1 MANVVVIAAAADQD
15 AALALAQALT
25 EAGLNAAVKT
35 AAGPAPP
42 RTHFVLFCV
51 TQAALKDAALIG
63 MLWREAPMA
72 EDPTGRFM
80 FAVFDDAAGSDNF
93 APFLKRHFS
102 APGGDSAAFAA
113 HIAAHQDKL
122 AEAAKAAEE
131 RIQEIMREAAARP
144 ASEER
149 EGIGSGRTP
158 DRPMG
163 VGAGDSGSVDRRI
176 EIMRKAE
183 QAPRT
188 QIFHETSPAR
198 AAPPAGNQ
206 PLTSMDKM
214 LEGAP
219 PPAPSAPAPSSVRY
233 SARTKAPPG
242 KLDKVDARAF
252 APKKLRRGAS
262 ELIRVAVFRP
272 KDKDAAKRAARQ
284 ADARASTAGAAQH
297 LGKIARGAM
306 VAAVIDARG
315 ANVEETRIEA
325 EWGGD
330 PLDFNFIVTPHDDA
344 AQALITIRILADD
357 AQVGS
362 IVFVRPLAK
371 AHKSG
376 QSSKLDS
383 EEKLRRVERAFLSY
397 SSADRDT
404 VSLIASAYQRA
415 GIPCFFDRSGLAS
428 GEEWS
433 PRLVKEIER
442 ADLFHL
448 CWSRQAA
455 ASQWVQKETEHAMI
469 RRRKAKKPEITIQML
484 DGPPWAPHPANLDA
498 LNFDDYA
505 RAAIVGYARG
515 DGGS

>member
-1 MANVVVIAAAADQD
+1 MANVVVIAAAADQN

-25 EAGLNAAVKT
+25 EAGLSAAVKT

-42 RTHFVLFCV
+42 RAHFVLFCV
-51 TQAALKDAALIG
+51 SEAALKDAALIG

-72 EDPTGRFM
+72 EDPTGRFL
-80 FAVFDDAAGSDNF
+80 FAVFDDAAGNDNF

-122 AEAAKAAEE
+122 AEAARAAEE

-144 ASEER
+144 ASAESH
-149 EGIGSGRTP
+149 GVGSGGPRGTGAADVGAGEGP
-158 DRPMG
+158 RRIGGDERRVEG
-163 VGAGDSGSVDRRI
+163 VGAGFDPAYAKRAERMR
-176 EIMRKAE
+176 EI
-183 QAPRT
+183 
-188 QIFHETSPAR
+188 
-198 AAPPAGNQ
+198 
-206 PLTSMDKM
+206 L
-214 LEGAP
+214 
-219 PPAPSAPAPSSVRY
+219 SAPAPSARAPVAPAREDVMY
-233 SARTKAPPG
+233 SRGAPGPEPS

-272 KDKDAAKRAARQ
+272 KDKDAAKRAAKQ
-284 ADARASTAGAAQH
+284 ADARARTAGAPQH

-315 ANVEETRIEA
+315 ADVEETRIEA

-330 PLDFNFIVTPHDDA
+330 PLDFNFIVTPHEGA

-371 AHKSG
+371 AKKDG
-376 QSSKLDS
+376 KSSKLDS

-397 SSADRDT
+397 SSADRAT

-515 DGGS
+515 EGGS

>member
-1 MANVVVIAAAADQD
+1 MADVVVIAAAADQE
-15 AALALAQALT
+15 AAQTLAQALT
-25 EAGLNAAVKT
+25 EAGLSTAVKT
-35 AAGPAPP
+35 AAGPAPA
-42 RTHFVLFCV
+42 RSHFVLFCV
-51 TQAALKDAALIG
+51 SEAALKDAALIG
-63 MLWREAPMA
+63 MMWRETPMS
-72 EDPTGRFM
+72 EDPTGRFL
-80 FAVFDDAAGSDNF
+80 FAVFDDAAGDNNF

-113 HIAAHQDKL
+113 HIAAHQDRL
-122 AEAAKAAEE
+122 AEAARAAEE

-149 EGIGSGRTP
+149 EGIGSGRAA

-163 VGAGDSGSVDRRI
+163 VGA
-176 EIMRKAE
+176 A
-183 QAPRT
+183 
-188 QIFHETSPAR
+188 SPAENAQRERFLEAMSRKR
-198 AAPPAGNQ
+198 AAETAAGNP
-206 PLTSMDKM
+206 PLSSMDKM
-214 LEGAP
+214 LEDAP
-219 PPAPSAPAPSSVRY
+219 PPAPSASAPAPGSVRY
-233 SARTKAPPG
+233 SARAKAAPG

-284 ADARASTAGAAQH
+284 ADARASTAGAAQS

-325 EWGGD
+325 EWSGD

-371 AHKSG
+371 AKKDGKS
-376 QSSKLDS
+376 SRLDS

-433 PRLVKEIER
+433 PRLVREIER

-455 ASQWVQKETEHAMI
+455 ASKWVQKETEHAMI

-515 DGGS
+515 EGGS